1 MLKRDPTTHLPLLVC
16 EAERIPRR
24 HRFVTRRAVANLAGA
39 GREHLIYRCESC
51 SATRVWGCEDRAAAQ
66 RVVH

>member
-1 MLKRDPTTHLPLLVC
+1 LKRDLATHLPLLVC
-16 EAERIPRR
+16 EQERVPRR
-24 HRFVTRRAVANLAGA
+24 HRFVTRRRVANVAAA

-51 SATRVWGCEDRAAAQ
+51 AATRVWGCEDVAAV